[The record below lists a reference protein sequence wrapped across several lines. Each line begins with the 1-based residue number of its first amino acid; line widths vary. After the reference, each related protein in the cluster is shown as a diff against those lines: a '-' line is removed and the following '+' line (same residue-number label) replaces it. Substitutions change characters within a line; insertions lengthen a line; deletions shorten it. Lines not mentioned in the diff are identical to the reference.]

1 MSNPN
6 LDIEFTYSSINAYYL
21 AKTATYNALP
31 LSHTVFSS
39 IDEFV
44 KHLTIIHNKYDI
56 ALPKQFTWGE
66 VATKNVWLYREYA
79 FASIMI
85 LVGRILRTP
94 SSWKS
99 PIHRSIP
106 DDLDGK
112 KNRFTVIG
120 SQMITS
126 DIDVS
131 VQGHYSTVIIAIL
144 EDFFEFLTNKYHIP
158 LMSMDIQYY
167 SDFRILTKL
176 FVNVSLFSEKQRYEM
191 LKYAYISYFR
201 SLHLVKPNYTVSPLA
216 RRLGLIYLKQ
226 AGGGISL
233 KRVLEDAF
241 EEWHRSAPNG
251 KLDREKFYDEN
262 EKTEFEA
269 LMLEQH
275 IDDKGVRNAIAQ
287 SSFVGTLANDIFF
300 SLARG
305 HIHRPESYILP
316 STAVHIVEIEQ
327 VLDNKM
333 PTATKIAPKW
343 FTDNAGIGVDNF
355 AYIASAIEQL
365 GYLEHYHQGNEHCNK
380 KGVKYFGRMVR
391 GLLHAG
397 LLDDAFIPIYNG
409 LNEYR
414 KADDE
419 ICPYDIQKL
428 FTIVKAKLLPKVNK
442 TRRSLTIK

>member
-1 MSNPN
+1 
-6 LDIEFTYSSINAYYL
+6 
-21 AKTATYNALP
+21 
-31 LSHTVFSS
+31 V
-39 IDEFV
+39 
-44 KHLTIIHNKYDI
+44 
-56 ALPKQFTWGE
+56 LPKQFTWGE
-66 VATKNVWLYREYA
+66 VATKNVWLYREYV
-79 FASIMI
+79 FASFMI
-85 LVGRILRTP
+85 LVGRILSNP

-99 PIHRSIP
+99 PIHRPIP
-106 DDLDGK
+106 DDINTK
-112 KNRFTVIG
+112 ARRFTVIG
-120 SQMITS
+120 SQMLTS

-131 VQGHYSTVIIAIL
+131 IQGHYSTVIISIL
-144 EDFFEFLTNKYHIP
+144 EDYFELLTNKYHIP
-158 LMSMDIQYY
+158 LLSMDIQYY

-201 SLHLVKPNYTVSPLA
+201 SLHLVKSNYTVSPLA

-226 AGGGISL
+226 AGEGISL

-241 EEWHRSAPNG
+241 EEWHRSVPNG

-275 IDDKGVRNAIAQ
+275 INDKGVRNAIEQ
-287 SSFVGTLANDIFF
+287 TSFVGTLANDIFF

-305 HIHRPESYILP
+305 HIYRPESYILP

-327 VLDNKM
+327 VLDNKI
-333 PTATKIAPKW
+333 PHESKIAQRW
-343 FTDNAGIGVDNF
+343 FTDNAGIGVDYF

-365 GYLEHYHQGNEHCNK
+365 GYLEHYHQGNEHCNR

-397 LLDDAFIPIYNG
+397 LLDNTFIPIYNG

-414 KADDE
+414 KAE
-419 ICPYDIQKL
+419 NELCPYDIQKL
-428 FTIVKAKLLPKVNK
+428 FILVKAKLLHKGNK
-442 TRRSLTIK
+442 TRRL

>member
-6 LDIEFTYSSINAYYL
+6 LDIEFTYSSINIYYRN
-21 AKTATYNALP
+21 KTYKHNPLP
-31 LSHTVFSS
+31 LTLTEFSS
-39 IDEFV
+39 IDEFA
-44 KHLTIIHNKYDI
+44 KHLTLIQNKYDLE
-56 ALPKQFTWGE
+56 LPKQFTWAA
-66 VATKNVWLYREYA
+66 VANTNSWLFREYA

-85 LVGRILRTP
+85 LLGRILSGNTL
-94 SSWKS
+94 WKS
-99 PIHRSIP
+99 SIQRSIP
-106 DDLDGK
+106 DDLTISD
-112 KNRFTVIG
+112 NRFTVIG
-120 SQMITS
+120 SQMLNS

-131 VQGHYSTVIIAIL
+131 IQGHYSTVIISIL
-144 EDFFEFLTNKYHIP
+144 EDIFELLTNKYHIP
-158 LMSMDIQYY
+158 LLSMDIQYY

-176 FVNVSLFSEKQRYEM
+176 FVNVSLFSLKQRYEM

-216 RRLGLIYLKQ
+216 RRLGLIYLKRT
-226 AGGGISL
+226 GGGISL

-241 EEWHRSAPNG
+241 DEWHRSAPNG
-251 KLDREKFYDEN
+251 ALDREKFYDEN

-275 IDDKGVRNAIAQ
+275 INDKGVRNAIEQ
-287 SSFVGTLANDIFF
+287 TSFVGTLANDIFF

-327 VLDNKM
+327 VLDNKI
-333 PTATKIAPKW
+333 PAQTKITPKW
-343 FTDNAGIGVDNF
+343 FTDNAGIGVDYF
-355 AYIASAIEQL
+355 SYIASAIEQL
-365 GYLEHYHQGNEHCNK
+365 GYLEYYHQGKEHCNK

-397 LLDDAFIPIYNG
+397 LLDEKFIPIYNG

-414 KADDE
+414 KAEDE
-419 ICPYDIQKL
+419 LCPYDIQKL
-428 FTIVKAKLLPKVNK
+428 FIQVKTKLLHKDNK
-442 TRRSLTIK
+442 TRRV

>member
-6 LDIEFTYSSINAYYL
+6 LDIEFTYSSINVYYRN
-21 AKTATYNALP
+21 KTAKYNPLP
-31 LSHTVFSS
+31 LTPTEFSS
-39 IDEFV
+39 IDEFA
-44 KHLTIIHNKYDI
+44 KHLILIQNKYDI
-56 ALPKQFTWGE
+56 ELPKQFTWAE
-66 VATKNVWLYREYA
+66 VANTNSWLFREYA

-85 LVGRILRTP
+85 LLGRILSGNTL
-94 SSWKS
+94 WKS
-99 PIHRSIP
+99 PIQRSIP
-106 DDLDGK
+106 DDLTISD
-112 KNRFTVIG
+112 NRFSVIG
-120 SQMITS
+120 SQMVTS

-131 VQGHYSTVIIAIL
+131 IQGHYSTVIISIL
-144 EDFFEFLTNKYHIP
+144 EDIFELLTNKYHIP
-158 LMSMDIQYY
+158 LLSMDIQYY

-201 SLHLVKPNYTVSPLA
+201 SLHIVKSSYKVSPLA
-216 RRLGLIYLKQ
+216 RRLGFLYLNQ
-226 AGGGISL
+226 LGGERSL

-241 EEWHRSAPNG
+241 EEWHNSAPNG
-251 KLDREKFYDEN
+251 ALDREKFYDEN

-275 IDDKGVRNAIAQ
+275 INDKGVRNAIEQ
-287 SSFVGTLANDIFF
+287 TSFVGTLANDIFF

-327 VLDNKM
+327 VLDNKI
-333 PTATKIAPKW
+333 PHESKIAQRW
-343 FTDNAGIGVDNF
+343 FTDNAGIGVDYF

-365 GYLEHYHQGNEHCNK
+365 GYLEYYHQGKEHCNK

-397 LLDDAFIPIYNG
+397 LLDDTFIPIYNG

-414 KADDE
+414 KSEDE
-419 ICPYDIQKL
+419 LCPYDIQKL
-428 FTIVKAKLLPKVNK
+428 FSKVKAKLLPAVNK
-442 TRRSLTIK
+442 TRRR